1 MPEMS
6 SIFFEFFR
14 VFYQKHF
21 LHDFPHNIQCFFQLC
36 FTIIQYH
43 TKL

>member
-21 LHDFPHNIQCFFQLC
+21 LHGFSHNIQCFFQLC